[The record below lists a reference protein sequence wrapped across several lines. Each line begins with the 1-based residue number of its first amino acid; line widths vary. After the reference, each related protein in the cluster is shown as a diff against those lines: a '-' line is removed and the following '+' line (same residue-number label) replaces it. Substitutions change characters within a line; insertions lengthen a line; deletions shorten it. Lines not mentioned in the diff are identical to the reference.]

1 MKQLF
6 AAIWFLFFTY
16 AAGAQDSSTVKKWQ
30 LSGFADLYYQYDF
43 NQPLSNERPPFIYN
57 HKKHNR
63 PSLNLAVLKLSYNS
77 KKLTG
82 NLALMAGD
90 YSRYNLAAEP
100 RLLQR
105 VYEANIGYRVTD
117 KFSAEAGIL
126 PSHIGMESA
135 ISKDCWNLS
144 RSLLAENSP
153 YYETGVKL
161 NYTFSPKWTA
171 SVLLLN
177 GWQNIKE
184 NNRRKAVGTQVQIK
198 PDDKWM
204 ISSSTFIGNEQPDS
218 VAARLR
224 VFHNFYATYVLTQK
238 LNVAVLT
245 DMGKEGTVN
254 WWSAAGIF
262 QYRWSAQWKA
272 TARGEYYSDAGSVIV
287 KAYPLTGIQLQGYS
301 LGVDFLPSKWIM
313 MRSEAKYMNAEQA
326 IFTRNGKQVPDGFS
340 LLLSLSAWF

>member
-1 MKQLF
+1 MKKVCI
-6 AAIWFLFFTY
+6 AILLWFISCVMN
-16 AAGAQDSSTVKKWQ
+16 AQDSSAIKKWQ
-30 LSGFADLYYQYDF
+30 VGGFADLYYQYDF

-63 PSLNLAVLKLSYNS
+63 PSLNLAVLKLSYNN

-82 NLALMAGD
+82 NMALMAGD

-100 RLLQR
+100 RLLQH
-105 VYEANIGYRVTD
+105 VYEANIGYRFTD

-153 YYETGVKL
+153 YYETGIKL

-184 NNRRKAVGTQVQIK
+184 NNRSKAVGTQVQIK

-204 ISSSTFIGNEQPDS
+204 ISYSSFIGNEQPDS

-224 VFHNFYATYVLTQK
+224 VFQNLYATYVLTQK
-238 LNVAVLT
+238 LNIAVLT
-245 DMGKEGTVN
+245 DVGTEGATS
-254 WWSAAGIF
+254 WWGAAGIL
-262 QYRWSAQWKA
+262 QYRWAAKWKA

-287 KAYPLTGIQLQGYS
+287 KAYPLTGIQVQGYS
-301 LGVDFLPSKWIM
+301 LGVDFLPRKWIM
-313 MRSEAKYMNAEQA
+313 IRSEAKYMNAEQA